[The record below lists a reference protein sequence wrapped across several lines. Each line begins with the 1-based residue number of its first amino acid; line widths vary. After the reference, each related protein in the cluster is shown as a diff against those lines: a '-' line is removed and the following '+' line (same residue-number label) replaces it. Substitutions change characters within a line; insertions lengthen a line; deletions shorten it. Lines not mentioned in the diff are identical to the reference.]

1 LVNLFDNSNITHKL
15 LQFSPELNQ
24 NGYNLLFTAYEK
36 GKSRMES
43 LLKQEVYH
51 TESRNTTGRRFREV
65 NIYTYTQIQEIF
77 TKKITKSEI
86 KLSKLNPTPLY
97 HNSNKTDSIPIAS
110 QSISKEGEQSAK
122 KKTKRI
128 VKDYEKEL
136 LDPLALEFL
145 NSTPTDIA
153 VNNILSHLDS
163 TWERKDV
170 LQYVR
175 NRRR

>member
-1 LVNLFDNSNITHKL
+1 MK
-15 LQFSPELNQ
+15 
-24 NGYNLLFTAYEK
+24 
-36 GKSRMES
+36 S

-51 TESRNTTGRRFREV
+51 TESRNITERRVCEI

-86 KLSKLNPTPLY
+86 KLSKLNLTLLY

-110 QSISKEGEQSAK
+110 QSISKEDEQFAK

-153 VNNILSHLDS
+153 VNNILSYLDS
-163 TWERKDV
+163 TWKCKDI

-175 NRRR
+175 NRRRVLKGKGVMQNI

>member
-1 LVNLFDNSNITHKL
+1 LELVNLFDNSNITHKL

-51 TESRNTTGRRFREV
+51 TESHNTTGRRVREV
-65 NIYTYTQIQEIF
+65 NIYTYMQIQEIF

-97 HNSNKTDSIPIAS
+97 HNTS